1 MQIWICNLV
10 LDAARYPYHFVMQR
24 GQPSSSRE
32 SQTCVLWE
40 TLPVSHLTGHPPP
53 PPQGLWVDLALM
65 LELNPLDQV
74 LEEKSKT
81 KEESC
86 AVLKVPDC
94 ISKQKGFMF

>member
-1 MQIWICNLV
+1 
-10 LDAARYPYHFVMQR
+10 MQR
-24 GQPSSSRE
+24 GQPSSSWE
-32 SQTCVLWE
+32 SQTRVLWE

-53 PPQGLWVDLALM
+53 QGLRVDLALM

-81 KEESC
+81 EEESC